1 MGKSCRALWAYFAA
15 GVLVA
20 TSAAALAQDYPTRP
34 VRMVVAYP
42 PGGSNDYVAR
52 VLAPRMTEIFGRQVV
67 VDNRG
72 GGNTI
77 IGTDAVAKST
87 PDGHTMLLGGSSQV
101 AFPHLYRSIP
111 YDIIKDFA
119 PVAGVTRSEFL
130 LVVHPSVQVATVRDL
145 TELAKKR
152 PGELNYATSS
162 TGGATHL
169 SAVLFQMLTG
179 VKMQQVPYKGGGPA
193 MADLIAGQV
202 QLGFAN
208 PGSVVPIVQAG
219 RLRAVAVTGEKRLD
233 ALPQTPTF
241 AEAGLPGLIMRNWYA
256 ITVPAAT
263 SKAIIDKLSAV
274 VLKVVAM
281 PDVKAALTKQG
292 MESYIATPAEIDA
305 IRREDMAIVA
315 KVIKAANIKVH
326 D

>member
-1 MGKSCRALWAYFAA
+1 MGSWLFCTRAVYLVSVITISGAVFAQ
-15 GVLVA
+15 
-20 TSAAALAQDYPTRP
+20 QDYPTRP

-87 PDGHTMLLGGSSQV
+87 PDGHTMLLSGSSQV
-101 AFPHLYRSIP
+101 TIPHLYRTIP

-119 PVAGVTRSEFL
+119 PVAGVARSEFL
-130 LVVHPSVQVATVRDL
+130 LVVHPAVQVTSVRDL
-145 TELAKKR
+145 IELAKKR

-162 TGGATHL
+162 TGGGTHL

-208 PGSVVPIVQAG
+208 PGSVVPIVQVG

-256 ITVPAAT
+256 VNVPAST
-263 SKAIIDKLSAV
+263 PKALVDRLSAV

-281 PDVKAALTKQG
+281 PEVKSALVKQG
-292 MESYIATPAEIDA
+292 MESYSATAAEIDV
-305 IRREDMAIVA
+305 IRREDWAIVA

>member
-1 MGKSCRALWAYFAA
+1 MLFCTRAVYLVSAITISGAVFAQ
-15 GVLVA
+15 
-20 TSAAALAQDYPTRP
+20 QDYPTRP

-52 VLAPRMTEIFGRQVV
+52 ILAPRMTEIFGRQVV

-87 PDGHTMLLGGSSQV
+87 PDGHTMLLSGSSQV
-101 AFPHLYRSIP
+101 TIPHLYRTIP

-119 PVAGVTRSEFL
+119 PVAGVARSEFL
-130 LVVHPSVQVATVRDL
+130 LVVHPAVQVTSVRDL
-145 TELAKKR
+145 IELAKKR

-256 ITVPAAT
+256 VNVPAST
-263 SKAIIDKLSAV
+263 PKALVDRLSAV

-281 PDVKAALTKQG
+281 PDVKSALVKQG
-292 MESYIATPAEIDA
+292 MESYSATAAEIDV
-305 IRREDMAIVA
+305 IRREDWAIVA
-315 KVIKAANIKVH
+315 KVIKAANIKIH